1 MATPNWANRTIFTG
15 DNLDIMRGMNAE
27 TVDLI
32 YLDPPFN
39 SNKNYSAPVG
49 SKAAGAAFKDTWTLS
64 DLDVAWMG
72 LIADLEPAIYKL
84 LETAQL
90 THGKG
95 MQSYL
100 CMMAVRLLE
109 MRRVLKET
117 GSIYLHCDD
126 TASHY
131 LKLLMDAT
139 FGRKKFRN
147 EIIWNRTRGKGL
159 NPTKYVRNCDRL
171 LYYSN
176 GGRPV
181 WNQQYEPFDESYG
194 SDWRKDDRGHWE
206 PENLTGGRA
215 GGPEA
220 YLAFKGVTPA
230 TGRAWAPPTRD
241 KFPENIQLP
250 GNYEE
255 LDSLAKCYAL
265 DAAGLIHW
273 PEKDGGMPRYKKYL
287 SSLNGKYASD
297 LIADTPP
304 VGAHAKERI
313 GYPTQKPLALLKR
326 IIKASSNG
334 GDVVLDP
341 FAGCATA
348 CVASEQ
354 LGRQWI
360 GIDLSPKAVELV
372 NYRLKE
378 TLGSLYHFGFVT
390 SRKDIPQRTDIDAPI
405 HYRQNKHVLYGQQEG
420 TCNGCKT
427 DFPFRIFDVDHVVPK
442 SKGGTDHLDNLQLL
456 CSSCNRI
463 KGNRPMAYLMAQL
476 AEMSKGMSFA

>member
-1 MATPNWANRTIFTG
+1 MATPNWVNRTIFTG

-72 LIADLEPAIYKL
+72 LIADQEPAIYKL

-109 MRRVLKET
+109 MRRLLKDT
-117 GSIYLHCDD
+117 GSIYLHCDPY
-126 TASHY
+126 ASHY
-131 LKLLMDAT
+131 LKLLMDAV
-139 FGRKKFRN
+139 FGKSNYRN
-147 EIIWNRTRGKGL
+147 ELVWCYTQ
-159 NPTKYVRNCDRL
+159 
-171 LYYSN
+171 
-176 GGRPV
+176 GGRPKNDFPNKHDIILRYV
-181 WNQQYEPFDESYG
+181 KSRAFVFEPEAIKVSYELVSSKSSDSFTKLDEDGRYYKEVFG
-194 SDWRKDDRGHWE
+194 SDKKKKYRYYKDQGKVPYDWWTDI
-206 PENLTGGRA
+206 PQI
-215 GGPEA
+215 
-220 YLAFKGVTPA
+220 
-230 TGRAWAPPTRD
+230 TGRAAASV
-241 KFPENIQLP
+241 
-250 GNYEE
+250 
-255 LDSLAKCYAL
+255 DS
-265 DAAGLIHW
+265 
-273 PEKDGGMPRYKKYL
+273 E
-287 SSLNGKYASD
+287 S
-297 LIADTPP
+297 
-304 VGAHAKERI
+304 I
-313 GYPTQKPLALLKR
+313 GYPTQKPLALLER
-326 IIKASSNG
+326 IIRASSNE

-348 CVASEQ
+348 CVAAET
-354 LGRQWI
+354 LDRQWV

-372 NYRLKE
+372 NYRLQD

-420 TCNGCKT
+420 ICKGCKM
-427 DFPFRIFDVDHVVPK
+427 DFPFKIFDVDHKTPK
-442 SKGGTDHLDNLQLL
+442 SRGGTDHIENLQLL

-463 KGNRPMAYLMAQL
+463 KGDRPMEYLMAQL
-476 AEMSKGMSFA
+476 ANLANQDMVSVY

>member
-1 MATPNWANRTIFTG
+1 MPDCNWVNRTIFTG

-72 LIADLEPAIYKL
+72 LIADQEPAIYKL
-84 LETAQL
+84 LETARL

-109 MRRVLKET
+109 MRRLLKDT
-117 GSIYLHCDD
+117 GSIYLHCDP

-131 LKLLMDAT
+131 IKVLMDAV
-139 FGRKKFRN
+139 FGSKRFKN
-147 EIIWNRTRGKGL
+147 EISWIRSNPKSLHAVNFPNNRDVILRYSKADKATFNKVFIAHDQAYVGKAYRYEDEDGRRYRLLPLL
-159 NPTKYVRNCDRL
+159 NPN
-171 LYYSN
+171 SN
-176 GGRPV
+176 RP
-181 WNQQYEPFDESYG
+181 
-194 SDWRKDDRGHWE
+194 
-206 PENLTGGRA
+206 NLTY
-215 GGPEA
+215 EF
-220 YLAFKGVTPA
+220 LGVTRVWRWTSERMEKAYREGIVVQTKPGAVPQYKYYLEDSKGRTA
-230 TGRAWAPPTRD
+230 TDNWD
-241 KFPENIQLP
+241 DIVQ
-250 GNYEE
+250 
-255 LDSLAKCYAL
+255 
-265 DAAGLIHW
+265 I
-273 PEKDGGMPRYKKYL
+273 
-287 SSLNGKYASD
+287 
-297 LIADTPP
+297 
-304 VGAHAKERI
+304 GARERI
-313 GYPTQKPLALLKR
+313 GYPTQKPLALLDR
-326 IIKASSNG
+326 IIKASSNP
-334 GDVVLDP
+334 GDIILDP

-348 CVASEQ
+348 CVAAET
-354 LGRQWI
+354 LDRQWI

-372 NYRLKE
+372 NYRLQD
-378 TLGSLYHFGFVT
+378 TLGSLYHYGFVT

-463 KGNRPMAYLMAQL
+463 KGDRPMEYLVAQL
-476 AEMSKGMSFA
+476 AKR

>member
-72 LIADLEPAIYKL
+72 LIADQEPAIYKL
-84 LETAQL
+84 LETARL

-109 MRRVLKET
+109 MRRLLKDT
-117 GSIYLHCDD
+117 GSIYLHCDP

-131 LKLLMDAT
+131 LKLLMDSV
-139 FGRKKFRN
+139 FGTSNFRS
-147 EIIWNRTRGKGL
+147 EVIWKRTTAHSDGRQGRRQHGRIHDVIL
-159 NPTKYVRNCDRL
+159 FYTKSQEWTWNTIYTDYDHEYVEKTYR
-171 LYYSN
+171 Y
-176 GGRPV
+176 V
-181 WNQQYEPFDESYG
+181 
-194 SDWRKDDRGHWE
+194 E
-206 PENLTGGRA
+206 PESNRRYTLDNLTGP
-215 GGPEA
+215 GGA
-220 YLAFKGVTPA
+220 AKGNPLYEVM
-230 TGRAWAPPTRD
+230 GITR
-241 KFPENIQLP
+241 
-250 GNYEE
+250 YWRYSEE
-255 LDSLAKCYAL
+255 RMQ
-265 DAAGLIHW
+265 GLIDAGRIVQSK
-273 PEKDGGMPRYKKYL
+273 PGAVPRFKRYLDEMPGVPL
-287 SSLNGKYASD
+287 QDFWTDIGPISSQ
-297 LIADTPP
+297 
-304 VGAHAKERI
+304 AKERI
-313 GYPTQKPLALLKR
+313 GYPTQKPLILLQR
-326 IIKASSNG
+326 IIKTSSN
-334 GDVVLDP
+334 DSYVVLDP

-348 CVASEQ
+348 CVAAET
-354 LGRQWI
+354 LDRQWI
-360 GIDLSPKAVELV
+360 GIDLSEKAVELV
-372 NYRLKE
+372 NYRLQD
-378 TLGSLYHFGFVT
+378 TLGSLYHYGFVT
-390 SRKDIPQRTDIDAPI
+390 SRKDNPQRTDIDAPI

-442 SKGGTDHLDNLQLL
+442 SRGGTDHIENLQLL

-463 KGNRPMAYLMAQL
+463 KGDRPMAYLMAQL
-476 AEMSKGMSFA
+476 AEISKGMSFT